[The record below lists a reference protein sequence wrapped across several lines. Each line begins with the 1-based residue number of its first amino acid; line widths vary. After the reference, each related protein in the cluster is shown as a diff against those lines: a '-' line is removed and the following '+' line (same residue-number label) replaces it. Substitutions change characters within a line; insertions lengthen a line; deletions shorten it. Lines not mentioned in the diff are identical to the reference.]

1 MMKRVLLVND
11 NWDLL
16 DIVAEALLMKSYQV
30 IICNK
35 SEKALEKIEK
45 HNPELIISKIEMNGI
60 HGKNLVAHLTTHQEK
75 IPIIFLASRYL
86 SKYQKQFKDM
96 ENVKVLPEKKGNVKL
111 LLEEVERILPQGIFS
126 ESFLS
131 GDYRSALGKPLGNAI
146 LKEIL
151 GIGGTGIVYLGVHQV
166 LDIPVAVKVLSP
178 SVYNEPE
185 TILRFLREA
194 KVLASI
200 QHPNIIQILDANKQE
215 GIYFLIMRYIH
226 GRSLMDILKQEGK
239 FPYNKAGNII
249 LKVARGLAAAH
260 KQMIL
265 HRDVK
270 PSNILISNDGE
281 IVKIID
287 FGLARRVKKEEE
299 ITKDGVVLGT
309 PGYISPE
316 QCLNQSLDETSDIY
330 SLGATFY
337 RAITGKEP
345 FGGSSLTK
353 LFAQLKG
360 NFVLPHVLEPS
371 IPMKISEI
379 ISKMLAK
386 NKHER
391 YQNMENVIEDLENVL

>member
-35 SEKALEKIEK
+35 SERALEKIKK
-45 HNPELIISKIEMNGI
+45 HSPDLIISKIEMDGMS
-60 HGKNLVAHLTTHQEK
+60 GKELVEHLKNHKEN
-75 IPIIFLASRYL
+75 IPVIFLTSRSL
-86 SKYQKQFKDM
+86 SKYQKKFKNT
-96 ENVKVLPEKKGNVKL
+96 ENVKVLMEKKGDFKH
-111 LLEEVERILPQGIFS
+111 LLEEVDKILPPIIFS
-126 ESFLS
+126 EKFLS
-131 GDYRSALGKPLGNAI
+131 GDYKSALGKSLGNAI
-146 LKEIL
+146 LKEII
-151 GIGGTGIVYLGVHQV
+151 GIGGTGIVYLGTHQV
-166 LDIPVAVKVLSP
+166 LNISVAVKVLSP
-178 SVYNEPE
+178 SVYNEPS

-194 KVLASI
+194 QVLASI
-200 QHPNIIQILDANKQE
+200 DHPNIIQILDANKQE
-215 GIYFLIMRYIH
+215 GIYFLIMQYLH
-226 GRSLMDILKQEGK
+226 GRSLMDLLKQEEKLHYG
-239 FPYNKAGNII
+239 KAGNII

-260 KQMIL
+260 KKMIL

-270 PSNILISNDGE
+270 PSNILISEDGD

-287 FGLARRVKKEEE
+287 FGLARRVKKEDE
-299 ITKDGVVLGT
+299 ITKDGVVMGT

-345 FGGSSLTK
+345 FDGSSLTK

-360 NFVLPHVLEPS
+360 NFVMPHVLEPT
-371 IPMKISEI
+371 IPLKISEI
-379 ISKMLAK
+379 ICKMLAK
-386 NKHER
+386 NRHER